1 VSKPWVVLKFGG
13 TSVATALRWERIA
26 VRVREL
32 APDRRV
38 WVVVSAL
45 AKVTDLLKTATDQAL
60 SGHVPTAL
68 DDVVHRH
75 HELAGAVGLHDADLE
90 PALLVFAD
98 TRRRLEGIRLTRDA
112 TPKLRAEIL
121 ASGEL
126 ASSRL
131 GVRILAHMGIQ
142 ATWVDASALLITH
155 ARARESDSDRYL
167 EARVLVQRQPERAEE
182 LTGQAEVVMAPGFI
196 ARTPEGELCLLGRG
210 GSDTSAA
217 GVAAVLGAERLEIW
231 TDVHG
236 LFTADPSLVPVARL
250 IRRIGHREAQ
260 ELAAM
265 GGKVLHPRSLGPVS
279 QANIPV
285 HVRSID
291 APAEPGTLIEEP
303 GEEHPVVTA
312 VTHRKGVTLLSVATL
327 AMFETP
333 GYLAR
338 VFETFEE
345 HGFSVDLVATSQT
358 AVSVTLDRSP
368 GDQDGRTFAALV
380 RSLESLG
387 TVTIVHPCAVVSIVG
402 RRIRAVLNEIG
413 PALDV
418 FQERPVHLVSDSAE
432 DLNLSFVVDEADGP
446 SMVAKLHARLFS
458 GWGEDPK
465 LGPTWEMLARSAGPE
480 SPPWWKE
487 RASELIQL
495 VADGRARYVYHL
507 GTVREQIHR
516 LLEELPAVDVLY
528 YAMKANAYPGILRAI
543 AEEGIGFECV
553 SAAEV
558 RCAREHAGS
567 DTPLLFTPNFCPIE
581 EYREAFN
588 AGAEVVVDGPQV
600 FDLDPKL
607 FAGRGVGLRID
618 PGQGVGHHTKVVTAG
633 AATKFGLSLA
643 DLELFREAA
652 RRHGVRV
659 TGIHAHVGSG
669 ILDPSAWVH
678 TANILL
684 EAMASFPDATWI
696 DLGGGLGVPEQPGQH
711 SLDLARLQ
719 RELGRIRTAHPRV
732 SLRLEPGRF
741 LVSEAGV
748 LVAPVTQVRTKGG
761 VHLAGVATGM
771 NSLLR
776 PALYGAWHRMHN
788 LSRLG
793 EAPARTWQIVGPICE
808 SADVLGRDRRLPDP
822 RPGDVILI
830 ENAGA
835 YGAVMASHYNLREPA
850 EEVMLT

>member
-1 VSKPWVVLKFGG
+1 VSLPWIVLKFGG
-13 TSVATALRWERIA
+13 TSVATLSRWERIA
-26 VRVREL
+26 ARVREL
-32 APDRRV
+32 SSEHRV

-45 AKVTDLLKTATDQAL
+45 AKVTDLLRQATDDAL
-60 SGHVPTAL
+60 AGNAPHAL
-68 DDVVHRH
+68 DDVVTRHR
-75 HELAGAVGLHDADLE
+75 ELALALGLTDADLE
-90 PALLVFAD
+90 PALRVFAD
-98 TRRRLEGIRLTRDA
+98 ARQRLDGIRLSRDA

-121 ASGEL
+121 GSGEL

-131 GVRILAHMGIQ
+131 GERILARLGVN
-142 ATWVDASALLITH
+142 AAWVDGSALLISQD
-155 ARARESDSDRYL
+155 RARESETDRYL
-167 EARVLVQRQPERAEE
+167 EARVGVERDPGAAES
-182 LTGQAEVVMAPGFI
+182 LAGHASVVIAPGFI
-196 ARTPEGELCLLGRG
+196 ARTAEGDICLLGRG

-217 GVAAVLGAERLEIW
+217 LTALLLGAERLEIW

-236 LFTADPSLVPVARL
+236 LFTADPSLVPAARL
-250 IRRIGHREAQ
+250 IRRMGHREAQ

-265 GGKVLHPRSLGPVS
+265 GGKVLHPRCLGPVS
-279 QANIPV
+279 RANIPV
-285 HVRSID
+285 QVRSID
-291 APAEPGTLIEEP
+291 APLEPGTLIEAS

-333 GYLAR
+333 GYLAG
-338 VFETFEE
+338 VFEVFAE

-358 AVSVTLDRSP
+358 AVSVTLDRTP
-368 GDQDGRTFAALV
+368 GDEGRAFAALV

-387 TVTIVHPCAVVSIVG
+387 TVRLVHPCAVVSIVG

-446 SMVAKLHARLFS
+446 SMVTKLHARLFS

-465 LGPTWEMLARSAGPE
+465 LGPTWEMLARSGEPE
-480 SPPWWKE
+480 SPPWWTS
-487 RASELIQL
+487 RAPELIGL
-495 VADGRARYVYHL
+495 VADGHARYVYHL

-516 LLEELPAVDVLY
+516 LRREMPAVDGLY
-528 YAMKANAYPGILRAI
+528 YAMKANAFPGILRAI
-543 AEEGIGFECV
+543 AEEGVGFECV

-558 RCAREHAGS
+558 RSARQNAGS
-567 DTPLLFTPNFCPIE
+567 DVPLLFTPNFCPVQ
-581 EYREAFN
+581 EYREAFD
-588 AGAEVVVDGPQV
+588 AGAEVVVDGAQV

-607 FAGRGVGLRID
+607 FAGRSVGLRID
-618 PGQGVGHHTKVVTAG
+618 PGHGAGHHTKVVTAG
-633 AATKFGLSLA
+633 AATKFGLSLS
-643 DLELFREAA
+643 DLEAFADAA
-652 RRHGVRV
+652 RRHDVRV
-659 TGIHAHVGSG
+659 TGLHAHVGSG

-684 EAMASFPDATWI
+684 GAMAWFPEATWI

-711 SLDLARLQ
+711 SLDLARLG
-719 RELGRIRTAHPRV
+719 RELGRIRAAHPRV
-732 SLRLEPGRF
+732 SLRLEPGRY

-748 LVAPVTQVRTKGG
+748 LIAPVTQVRTKGG
-761 VHLAGVATGM
+761 VHLAGLATGM
-771 NSLLR
+771 NSLVR

-793 EAPARTWQIVGPICE
+793 ETPERAWQVVGPICE

-822 RPGDVILI
+822 RPGDVLLI

-835 YGAVMASHYNLREPA
+835 YGAVMSSHYNLREPA
-850 EEVMLT
+850 EEVVLA

>member
-1 VSKPWVVLKFGG
+1 VPSPWIVLKFGG
-13 TSVATALRWERIA
+13 TSVATPSRWERIA
-26 VRVREL
+26 ERARALLPEH
-32 APDRRV
+32 RV

-45 AKVTDLLKTATDQAL
+45 AKVTDLLRQATDEAL
-60 SGHVPTAL
+60 AGHPPHAL
-68 DDVVHRH
+68 DEVLKRH
-75 HELAGAVGLHDADLE
+75 ADLVRSAGLTNADLE
-90 PALLVFAD
+90 PALGVFAD
-98 TRRRLEGIRLTRDA
+98 TRQRLEGIRLSRDA

-131 GVRILAHMGIQ
+131 GARILARLGVE
-142 ATWVDASALLITH
+142 ARWVDESSLLISH
-155 ARARESDSDRYL
+155 GRARESDADRYL
-167 EARVLVQRQPERAEE
+167 EARVRVERRPEAAEA
-182 LTGQAEVVMAPGFI
+182 LAGNAPVVIAPGFI

-217 GVAAVLGAERLEIW
+217 LMAALLGAERLEIW

-265 GGKVLHPRSLGPVS
+265 GGKVLHPRCLGPVS
-279 QANIPV
+279 RANIPV
-285 HVRSID
+285 QVRSID
-291 APAEPGTLIEEP
+291 APAEPGTLIEES

-338 VFETFEE
+338 VFGIFEE

-358 AVSVTLDRSP
+358 AVSVTLDRAP
-368 GDQDGRTFAALV
+368 GDVEGRAFAALV

-387 TVTIVHPCAVVSIVG
+387 AVTLVHPCAVVSIVG
-402 RRIRAVLNEIG
+402 CRIRAVLNEIG

-432 DLNLSFVVDEADGP
+432 DLNLSFVVDEMDGP
-446 SMVAKLHARLFS
+446 GMVSKLHARLFP

-465 LGPTWEMLARSAGPE
+465 LGPTWEMLQRGDRPASPAWWQARAPE
-480 SPPWWKE
+480 LL
-487 RASELIQL
+487 RLA
-495 VADGRARYVYHL
+495 ADGHARYVYHL
-507 GTVREQIHR
+507 GTVRDQIQR
-516 LLEELPAVDVLY
+516 LRRELPAVDLLY
-528 YAMKANAYPGILRAI
+528 YAMKANANPDLLRAI
-543 AEEGIGFECV
+543 HEEGVGFECV

-558 RCAREHAGS
+558 RWARKQAGAGA
-567 DTPLLFTPNFCPIE
+567 PILFTPNFCPIE
-581 EYREAFN
+581 EYREAFA
-588 AGAEVVVDGPQV
+588 AGALVVVDGAHV
-600 FDLDPKL
+600 FELDPGL
-607 FAGRGVGLRID
+607 FNERDVGLRID
-618 PGQGVGHHTKVVTAG
+618 PGKGIGHHAKVVTAG
-633 AATKFGLSLA
+633 AATKFGLSLE
-643 DLELFREAA
+643 DLAEFAVSA
-652 RRHGVRV
+652 GRHHVRIV
-659 TGIHAHVGSG
+659 GLHAHVGSG
-669 ILDPSAWVH
+669 ILDPSAWAS
-678 TANILL
+678 TAGVLL
-684 EAMASFPDATWI
+684 AASTVFPDVAWI

-711 SLDLARLQ
+711 PLDLGQLQ
-719 RELGRIRTAHPRV
+719 RELGRIRAEHPRA
-732 SLRLEPGRF
+732 SFRLEPGRF

-748 LVAPVTQVRTKGG
+748 LIVPVTQVRAKGE

-771 NSLLR
+771 NSFLR
-776 PALYGAWHRMHN
+776 PALYGAWHRIHN

-793 EAPARTWQIVGPICE
+793 ETPVRTWQVVGPICE
-808 SADVLGRDRRLPDP
+808 SADVLGRDRWLPDP
-822 RPGDVILI
+822 RPGDVLLI

-850 EEVMLT
+850 EEVVLA